1 MVLTRSMMKKR
12 SRQSFYMLDMS
23 SGTSSVFIRNTK
35 DSHGNTQREVI
46 DLRKAAGDQQH
57 SGKKLKRSS
66 VLFALR
72 FTRHRRSRGSSLWQ
86 SQCNQLIVEETPQ
99 QEVQNSK
106 QLFMGEKLQEEWHE
120 PSQIAVGE
128 KLEHEEQQSNEVV
141 LGEGSQQEPQQPKQL
156 VVEEKPQHEFHSIS
170 MPWWLRTFRGVENQV
185 AREVRQMIALQLG
198 LFEQFKQWGDDD
210 RRQLLMSLPVAIGTL
225 EMIHSQTGALLAW
238 IKRLQAILE
247 QESLEKIQRQ
257 TGALVGWAQ
266 HLHAILEQEPVDV
279 PGTSRAIDEV
289 GKEEGKL
296 SGAPVVVPMALDDVK
311 VLPSE
316 CQLEDTPLSSGSLVP
331 ADIELRSLEKGPC
344 VPSLVD
350 PLMCA
355 SVAIPPYICRSR
367 SRGLSLV
374 R

>member
-46 DLRKAAGDQQH
+46 DLRKAAGEQQH

-72 FTRHRRSRGSSLWQ
+72 FMRHRRSRGSSLWQ
-86 SQCNQLIVEETPQ
+86 SQCNQPMVEETPQ
-99 QEVQNSK
+99 QELQNSK
-106 QLFMGEKLQEEWHE
+106 QLVMGEKLQQEWHA

-128 KLEHEEQQSNEVV
+128 KHPNQFV
-141 LGEGSQQEPQQPKQL
+141 LGEGSQQENEQPNQL
-156 VVEEKPQHEFHSIS
+156 VLEEKPQQEFHSIS

-279 PGTSRAIDEV
+279 LGTSRAIDEA
-289 GKEEGKL
+289 GKKEGKL
-296 SGAPVVVPMALDDVK
+296 SGAPVVRPMAVDDVK

-316 CQLEDTPLSSGSLVP
+316 CGLEDTPLSSVSLVH
-331 ADIELRSLEKGPC
+331 ADNEPPRLEKVPC
-344 VPSLVD
+344 VPALVD

-355 SVAIPPYICRSR
+355 SVAIPPYIRRSR